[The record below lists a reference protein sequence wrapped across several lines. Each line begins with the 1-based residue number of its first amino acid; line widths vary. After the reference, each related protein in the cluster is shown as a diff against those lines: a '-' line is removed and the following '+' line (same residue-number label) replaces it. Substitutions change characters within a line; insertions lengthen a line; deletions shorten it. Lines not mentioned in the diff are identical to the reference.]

1 MREFA
6 VQLLNNEQLLKSVKD
21 KWIEMVE
28 SKVTK
33 EKLS

>member
-28 SKVTK
+28 SKVTE